1 MARAG
6 VASRRDS
13 EAIIL
18 EGRVSVNGTIIDS
31 PALDVTPRDIIL
43 VDGEALPSKE
53 RTRLWLYHKPKGLV
67 TTNRDPEGRTTVF
80 ETLPDELPRVMSVGR
95 LDINTEGLLL
105 LTNDGGLARVLGHPA
120 TGWLRRYRVRAFGE
134 VDQAQLD
141 TLRKGI
147 TLDGEDFGPIHATFE
162 REQGS
167 NTWLTVDLREGKNR
181 EVKRVLE
188 HLGLQVNRLIRV
200 SFGPFQLAELAE
212 GEVSEIR
219 TRILKDQLG
228 PELANEAGV
237 DFDAPS
243 IDRSRQ
249 RPELE
254 ERYERPQRSARS
266 QDDRPPRRDERPA
279 RGGDRFERPDRNA
292 RGREEFENRPRT
304 PRDVAE
310 ETPREDRKP
319 DRFAQK
325 KLVWR
330 DVDASATEAPR
341 GKPIPR
347 RGADPRAERT
357 ERAEAGAFTRKRAP
371 AVEDV
376 QGRKVRVERVTKAT
390 PPSADAPLKR
400 PLKRDIEAAR
410 EREESGVQDR
420 RTARTTAY
428 RTNASTDR
436 SFGNR
441 APAGDR
447 NYRPRDDGDRRP
459 SSYRESGRD
468 GDRPSRGPR
477 PDRGDAPPG
486 RDGAPSAPRWRDRVE
501 GRDRP
506 PAYREQ
512 RDGGQDR
519 PPRSRDGESGERPRS
534 TGRPSGPGRSFG
546 DKPRTGGFGGK
557 PGGRFGDK
565 PGPRGD
571 GPSRGGPPRG
581 GSSGGGSSGG
591 RPPRKPRD

>member
-18 EGRVSVNGTIIDS
+18 EGRVSVNGALIDS
-31 PALDVTPRDIIL
+31 PALDVMPKDVIL

-141 TLRKGI
+141 TLRNGI

-254 ERYERPQRSARS
+254 ERYERPQREARS
-266 QDDRPPRRDERPA
+266 RDDRPP

-292 RGREEFENRPRT
+292 RGREEFDDRPRT

-341 GKPIPR
+341 GKAIPR

-376 QGRKVRVERVTKAT
+376 QGRKVRVERVTTAT

-400 PLKRDIEAAR
+400 PLKREIEAAR
-410 EREESGVQDR
+410 EREESGTQDR

-428 RTNASTDR
+428 RSNASTDR

-447 NYRPRDDGDRRP
+447 NYRPRDEGERRP
-459 SSYRESGRD
+459 YAPREPRRD
-468 GDRPSRGPR
+468 DDRPPRGPR
-477 PDRGDAPPG
+477 PDRGDA
-486 RDGAPSAPRWRDRVE
+486 APSAPRWRDRVE

-506 PAYREQ
+506 PSYRDQ
-512 RDGGQDR
+512 REGGQER
-519 PPRSRDGESGERPRS
+519 PPRARDGEGGERPRS
-534 TGRPSGPGRSFG
+534 PGRPSGPGRSFG
-546 DKPRTGGFGGK
+546 DKPRSFGDKPRSGGFGGK
-557 PGGRFGDK
+557 PGGGFGGR

-581 GSSGGGSSGG
+581 GSSAG